1 VTGRKTTGLD
11 KIIKSPY
18 LIPGTGFFY
27 AKKHMKKIIISGEIG
42 WDVTA
47 KTIREQ
53 LQAAGGDDIDVHIA
67 TPGGYVSTGLEI
79 YNLFRDYKRDNPGTQ
94 MLATLKGIVASMGTY
109 LSVNPVFDLV
119 VAEDNAV
126 FMVHNVWGGT
136 AGDYREMSKYSLIL
150 EGLTK
155 IIAQAYSD
163 KTKKSL
169 KNMRSMMDDET
180 WLFGSEI
187 KEAGFVDD
195 IIKTE
200 SEPDK
205 VAALAEAKIKF
216 QAMSKRLINENKSDY
231 EQIAASLTDANM
243 APPPASTAGNNNIME
258 DANMALKELLLANP
272 AAQNEYND
280 ALKAEKEAGI
290 IEGKKSLQAAIDV
303 AAPFLNSKTY
313 PDPIKNMAVEVI
325 RGTMQ
330 AESLRAT
337 VAGFDAVMEKQ
348 KSDDAKSEQKNDTPA
363 QPDNTAPL
371 PKDGVITDEA
381 SYQAE
386 LNRSKQLDG
395 MEVK

>member
-1 VTGRKTTGLD
+1 MSKVIT
-11 KIIKSPY
+11 
-18 LIPGTGFFY
+18 
-27 AKKHMKKIIISGEIG
+27 ISGEIG
-42 WDVTA
+42 WEVTSQ
-47 KTIREQ
+47 TIRDQ
-53 LQAAGGDDIDVHIA
+53 LKAAGGEDIDVHIA
-67 TPGGYVSTGLEI
+67 TPGGFVSTGLEI
-79 YNLFRDYKRDNPGTQ
+79 YNLFRDYKRNNPGVK

-155 IIAQAYSD
+155 IIAQAYAD
-163 KTKKSL
+163 KTKKPL
-169 KNMRSMMDDET
+169 KNMRAMMDDET

-187 KEAGFVDD
+187 KDAGFVDD

-205 VAALAEAKIKF
+205 VAALAEAKVKF

-231 EQIAASLTDANM
+231 EQIAAMLQTNAQT
-243 APPPASTAGNNNIME
+243 PASNAGNNIITEEISMT
-258 DANMALKELLLANP
+258 LKEFLDQNP
-272 AAQNEYND
+272 AARKEYD
-280 ALKAEKEAGI
+280 DEMSAKFEA
-290 IEGKKSLQAAIDV
+290 GKKSLQAAIEV

-325 RGTMQ
+325 KGAMLP
-330 AESLRAT
+330 ESLRAAA
-337 VAGFDAVMEKQ
+337 AGFDAVMEAQ
-348 KSDDAKSEQKNDTPA
+348 KSEAAKAEQKKDTPA
-363 QPDNTAPL
+363 QEDETAPL
-371 PKDGVITDEA
+371 PKDGIITDEA
-381 SYQAE
+381 TYQAE